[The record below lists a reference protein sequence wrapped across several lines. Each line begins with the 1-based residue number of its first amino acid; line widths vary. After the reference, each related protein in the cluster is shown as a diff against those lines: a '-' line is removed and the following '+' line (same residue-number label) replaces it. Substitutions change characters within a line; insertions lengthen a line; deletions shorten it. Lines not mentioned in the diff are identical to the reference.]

1 MLAAGHARAAGLR
14 VLTISEPIHGMD
26 SLPFYIAIRQG
37 YFRDAGLDIKM
48 ITTEGGG
55 RHIAAVLSGDAD
67 AYIGGPEHIAYAWV
81 KGGQELRAVAGV
93 SMRANV
99 FLVPAMATQIAPGA
113 SFATAVKDKRVAV
126 GTRGGTGYSIL
137 QYLMAQQKLDPR
149 SDVTLVEIA
158 ASAGQLAAVKAG
170 QADFATVNEPIL
182 SQGIRNG
189 VWREPFI
196 SMPKALG
203 PFAWTTLNVP
213 LKLIK
218 SDPALVRAMVDATK
232 RGMAYTLDNPDKVE
246 GFAKQEFPNLG
257 EQDMRAMISRTVGND
272 MWSAG
277 AAMPVEGWTSLSTII
292 HIGGMLDKN
301 VPYAQVF
308 TVLLGRVVTMN
319 PDRAILA
326 DGAIAVRGGRIAA
339 VGDRA
344 SMLADWAPAQS
355 LAPPRAIIIP
365 GLIDAHTHMAQTLVR
380 GLIANELPYILRIL
394 QPVTLAMTPAE
405 IATAATLCATQLLSS
420 GVTTVCEG
428 AIGMTD
434 DKLAALLDAVQAV
447 GIRCNIVVGRS
458 DQTMHHAAL
467 YAQSRDRSSV
477 TIREG
482 EAEADL
488 LRTEALLQ
496 RFPPSGP
503 GRVTAG
509 ICASS
514 LTGFSARYMQMADM
528 LAERTG
534 AKLHIHAS
542 RDREEVEF
550 CLGVYG
556 RRPIEQLAHL
566 GVLSPQ
572 TVLAHAMLATEREM
586 VLMGQAGCGVA
597 HSPIECVN
605 ILNAVPNIR
614 LMREL
619 GVTVGLGG
627 DNAANDMFRVMHGA
641 WVAHGATRGIASYD
655 PAVMPAEDILAMA
668 TIDAARLLGLDH
680 AIGSIEVGKQ
690 ADLVVLD
697 GTDPHLFPVQALVPE
712 LVRYG
717 SRGDVRSVMVA
728 GQIVRDAAGVTTI
741 DRAAL
746 ARRCDRDG
754 ARLRAIAVGGRY
766 RSLCC

>member
-1 MLAAGHARAAGLR
+1 M
-14 VLTISEPIHGMD
+14 T
-26 SLPFYIAIRQG
+26 
-37 YFRDAGLDIKM
+37 
-48 ITTEGGG
+48 
-55 RHIAAVLSGDAD
+55 
-67 AYIGGPEHIAYAWV
+67 GP
-81 KGGQELRAVAGV
+81 Q
-93 SMRANV
+93 
-99 FLVPAMATQIAPGA
+99 TC
-113 SFATAVKDKRVAV
+113 D
-126 GTRGGTGYSIL
+126 
-137 QYLMAQQKLDPR
+137 
-149 SDVTLVEIA
+149 
-158 ASAGQLAAVKAG
+158 
-170 QADFATVNEPIL
+170 
-182 SQGIRNG
+182 
-189 VWREPFI
+189 
-196 SMPKALG
+196 
-203 PFAWTTLNVP
+203 
-213 LKLIK
+213 
-218 SDPALVRAMVDATK
+218 
-232 RGMAYTLDNPDKVE
+232 
-246 GFAKQEFPNLG
+246 
-257 EQDMRAMISRTVGND
+257 
-272 MWSAG
+272 
-277 AAMPVEGWTSLSTII
+277 
-292 HIGGMLDKN
+292 
-301 VPYAQVF
+301 
-308 TVLLGRVVTMN
+308 TVLVGRVVTMN
-319 PDRAILA
+319 PDREILT
-326 DGAIAVRGGRIAA
+326 DGAVAVLDGCIVAA
-339 VGDRA
+339 GDRA
-344 SMLADWAPAQS
+344 AVLADWTPAHL

-394 QPVTLAMTPAE
+394 QPVTTAMTPEE
-405 IATAATLCATQLLSS
+405 IATAAMLCATQLLSS

-428 AIGMTD
+428 AIGMAD
-434 DKLAALLDAVQAV
+434 EHLAALLDAVQTV
-447 GIRCNIVVGRS
+447 GIRCNVVLGRS

-467 YAQSRDRSSV
+467 YAQLRDRS
-477 TIREG
+477 TINVRAG
-482 EAEADL
+482 AAEADL

-496 RFPPSGP
+496 RFPPGGP

-514 LTGFSARYMQMADM
+514 LTGFSTHYMQQAHA

-566 GVLSPQ
+566 GVLSSR
-572 TVLAHAMLATEREM
+572 TVLAHAMLATEREL

-605 ILNAVPNIR
+605 ILNAVPNVR

-619 GVTVGLGG
+619 GITVGLGG

-690 ADLVVLD
+690 ADLVMLD

-717 SRGDVRSVMVA
+717 SRGDVRTVMV
-728 GQIVRDAAGVTTI
+728 GGRIVRDPEGVTTI
-741 DRAAL
+741 DPASLAA
-746 ARRCDRDG
+746 RCDRDG
-754 ARLRAIAVGGRY
+754 GRLRAIALGGRY